1 MNRQTR
7 GAILRM
13 MRSRKIFLCLI
24 ILASMLGCAH
34 TPDFWQTDTFPAPSW
49 NPPSLAKPI
58 IADQE
63 KVFVKP
69 PFPQYTA
76 RAGVLLF
83 RSPPQLPEASH
94 AVTQIFYR
102 RLLEKRPF
110 LEVVLIPESYGSV
123 KDAVAQGQAHN
134 MDLVVLGEVP
144 YFLDGG
150 GMGKSGL
157 QVDLKVVEVKT
168 ERLLWE
174 IRDAITATQ
183 RPIVDLWVTETRP
196 RPTPS
201 IYDLAERLAVRM
213 CETLREKPGMTTRK
227 GKP

>member
-1 MNRQTR
+1 MKI
-7 GAILRM
+7 AA
-13 MRSRKIFLCLI
+13 KIFMCLVI
-24 ILASMLGCAH
+24 ASWALACAH
-34 TPDFWQTDTFPAPSW
+34 APEWWQTSQFPAPSW
-49 NPPSLAKPI
+49 NPPSLANPV

-63 KVFVKP
+63 KVYLRP

-83 RSPPQLPEASH
+83 RSPPQLPEVSH

-110 LEVVLIPESYGSV
+110 LEVVLISESFGSLPE
-123 KDAVAQGQAHN
+123 AVMKGQAYKV
-134 MDLVVLGEVP
+134 DLVVLGEVP

-168 ERLLWE
+168 GRLLWE
-174 IRDAITATQ
+174 ITDAIAATQ

-201 IYDLAERLAVRM
+201 IYALAEHLAARM
-213 CETLREKPGMTTRK
+213 CETLKDRSNMTTNAARQ
-227 GKP
+227 

>member
-1 MNRQTR
+1 M
-7 GAILRM
+7 LRI
-13 MRSRKIFLCLI
+13 MRVKKIFPCLV

-34 TPDFWQTDTFPAPSW
+34 APDFWQTDTFPAPSW
-49 NPPSLAKPI
+49 NPPSLANPI

-63 KVFVKP
+63 KVYVKP
-69 PFPQYTA
+69 PVPQYTA

-83 RSPPQLPEASH
+83 RSPPQLPEVSH

-110 LEVVLIPESYGSV
+110 LEVMMIPESFGSLQ
-123 KDAVAQGQAHN
+123 DAVVQGRAHN
-134 MDLVVLGEVP
+134 VDLVVLGEVP

-150 GMGKSGL
+150 GMGRSGL

-168 ERLLWE
+168 GRLLWE

-183 RPIVDLWVTETRP
+183 RPMVDLWVTETRP

-201 IYDLAERLAVRM
+201 IYDLAERLAMRM
-213 CETLREKPGMTTRK
+213 CETLREKPGLTTRTD
-227 GKP
+227 KP